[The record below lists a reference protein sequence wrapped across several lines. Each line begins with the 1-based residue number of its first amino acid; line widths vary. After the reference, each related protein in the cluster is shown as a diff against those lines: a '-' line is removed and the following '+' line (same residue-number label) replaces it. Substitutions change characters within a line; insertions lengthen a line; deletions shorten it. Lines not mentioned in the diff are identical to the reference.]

1 MAAGEKSRN
10 SRQGELN
17 KSCTSRS
24 RISNIGHVEGQLKD
38 CRAQTIL
45 GYPGLQS
52 KPDPYNTGA
61 TTLVPIGHLDAG
73 CAPKT
78 ES

>member
-24 RISNIGHVEGQLKD
+24 RISSVGHVEGQLKD

-52 KPDPYNTGA
+52 NQDPYSTGA
-61 TTLVPIGHLDAG
+61 NRSSRCWMCAEDRVIG
-73 CAPKT
+73 
-78 ES
+78 